1 MIAKEQDILKQK
13 NILSEEELNSKIENL
28 KKEINNFNLKKNSTN
43 EKFAKLKLDKTNEM
57 VQNLN
62 KILSRYAKENNIS
75 LIMQK
80 KYIVIGKTG
89 LDLTENVLKIFNKE
103 VK

>member
-1 MIAKEQDILKQK
+1 
-13 NILSEEELNSKIENL
+13 
-28 KKEINNFNLKKNSTN
+28 
-43 EKFAKLKLDKTNEM
+43 M